1 MEKETLTKVFICD
14 NKACPK
20 NKNGECSLYERAVG
34 VIPEGIVTELGLSAV
49 RKQFKLLAEQS
60 SCDKQETFFE
70 EIKKI
75 EPKKIVDE
83 KQIIS

>member
-1 MEKETLTKVFICD
+1 MGKETLSGGFICD
-14 NKACPK
+14 NKICPK
-20 NKNGECSLYERAVG
+20 NKNEECSLYERAVG
-34 VIPEGIVTELGLSAV
+34 VIPEGIVTQLGLSVV

-60 SCDKQETFFE
+60 GCDRQETFFE